1 MRKLPIISLL
11 LVALTVIAVSCSDVK
26 RNRGKVYMPDMADS
40 RAYETYSA
48 SPIFADGQTNREP
61 VAGTVKRGELLPFH
75 LAKDKTGDTANYFA
89 SKLVKSPIGELSDD
103 DKKEAERLYLINC
116 GICHGPKLDG
126 NGPLWKDGDGPFPS
140 KPAQLVGDARY
151 ENMPEGQMF
160 YSVTYGKNLMG
171 SYASQLDRKQRWMVI
186 AYIKSKQSKPAAT
199 VAVAAAPAKDS
210 AAAKVMTKTTAK

>member
-26 RNRGKVYMPDMADS
+26 RNRGKVYMPDMSDS

-61 VAGTVKRGELLPFH
+61 VAGTVKRGEILPFH

-89 SKLVKSPIGELSDD
+89 SKLVKSPIGELTEE
-103 DKKEAERLYLINC
+103 DKKESERLYLINC
-116 GICHGPKLDG
+116 AICHGPKLDG

-140 KPAQLVGDARY
+140 KPAALVGDARY

-186 AYIKSKQSKPAAT
+186 SYIKSKQSKPT
-199 VAVAAAPAKDS
+199 VATALPAAGSAPAKDS
-210 AAAKVMTKTTAK
+210 ATAKKSAK

>member
-61 VAGTVKRGELLPFH
+61 VAGTVKRGELRPFH
-75 LAKDKTGDTANYFA
+75 LAKDKTGDTANYVA
-89 SKLVKSPIGELSDD
+89 SKLVKSPLAAMRDEE
-103 DKKEAERLYLINC
+103 KKEAERLFLINC
-116 GICHGPKLDG
+116 GICHGAKLDG

-151 ENMPEGQMF
+151 ESMPEGQMF

-186 AYIKSKQSKPAAT
+186 AYIKSKQSKPAAAIAAAT
-199 VAVAAAPAKDS
+199 PAAAPAKDS
-210 AAAKVMTKTTAK
+210 AAAKTTAK